1 MRLVRSWFW
10 SPVRKDENPVQTLV
24 RVLGNLF
31 RLSLTFVVVGGLCLA
46 AAVGISI
53 SDNNRNDPSRVVA
66 WVEAPISC
74 SSIEPEKPPHFFVVN
89 PTERVLER
97 LTIDVFDELASKK
110 VTSFEYEV
118 PVPPKSVNI
127 QTFRSESLL
136 GAAYGCPNFGEI
148 AFWERYA
155 PADPGDDSAF
165 LKYLREKDTERADA
179 FENLLGAF
187 LDGRMNE
194 EQTSVIEEAAK
205 RGLIDATKL
214 ETKLEQLML
223 ANENALA
230 AGEVEDAQKL
240 MSASTR
246 QKRLINIAFEGQL
259 VRAVRAGNESEVK
272 SLVARLRVL
281 VPDAQYAVNS
291 EKGSVFKRFENES
304 VILDGAYLSFKV
316 SANFNDRPTL
326 SKLKNWNG
334 AFRPEQISVP
344 IKSIDVE
351 KVLEA
356 VPVAQIKEPA
366 IFSRQQQKVI
376 SSRRPPNKYNPE
388 PVEGYADWVAD

>member
-1 MRLVRSWFW
+1 M
-10 SPVRKDENPVQTLV
+10 
-24 RVLGNLF
+24 
-31 RLSLTFVVVGGLCLA
+31 
-46 AAVGISI
+46 
-53 SDNNRNDPSRVVA
+53 
-66 WVEAPISC
+66 
-74 SSIEPEKPPHFFVVN
+74 
-89 PTERVLER
+89 
-97 LTIDVFDELASKK
+97 
-110 VTSFEYEV
+110 
-118 PVPPKSVNI
+118 
-127 QTFRSESLL
+127 
-136 GAAYGCPNFGEI
+136 
-148 AFWERYA
+148 
-155 PADPGDDSAF
+155 
-165 LKYLREKDTERADA
+165 
-179 FENLLGAF
+179 
-187 LDGRMNE
+187 
-194 EQTSVIEEAAK
+194 
-205 RGLIDATKL
+205 
-214 ETKLEQLML
+214 
-223 ANENALA
+223 
-230 AGEVEDAQKL
+230 
-240 MSASTR
+240 
-246 QKRLINIAFEGQL
+246 
-259 VRAVRAGNESEVK
+259 K